1 MEKFPMRDDPVV
13 PNDRENEE
21 RPKGGKGRR
30 SRRNEK
36 AQPNDQP
43 KPARPDSPAALSA
56 ESHPADF
63 EEAGLSDEEIAV
75 YRRRVAEGLY
85 NSREVADEVARRM
98 MKRGDI

>member
-1 MEKFPMRDDPVV
+1 MRDDPVL
-13 PNDRENEE
+13 PDDKDNTE
-21 RPKGGKGRR
+21 RPKTGKGRR
-30 SRRNEK
+30 SKRNDK

-43 KPARPDSPAALSA
+43 DAARADSPAALSA
-56 ESHPADF
+56 MTHPADV